1 MKLDRRIL
9 LATKKINA
17 GCGMAF
23 HHRLIAVI
31 VYKLKLA
38 SGNFRGYLTAL

>member
-1 MKLDRRIL
+1 
-9 LATKKINA
+9 
-17 GCGMAF
+17 MAF

-38 SGNFRGYLTAL
+38 LGNFRGHLTAL